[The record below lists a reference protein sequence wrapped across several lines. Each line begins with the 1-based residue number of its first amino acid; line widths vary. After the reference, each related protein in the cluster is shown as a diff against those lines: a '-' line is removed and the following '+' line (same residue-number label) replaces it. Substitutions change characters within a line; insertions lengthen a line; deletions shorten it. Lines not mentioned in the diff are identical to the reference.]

1 MNKKFHGVL
10 TALITPFDDKFKV
23 DFDVYEKMIKFQM
36 HNGVSGLVSC
46 GTTAESPCLSYEEQL
61 ESMRRCVNLSAGKV
75 SVIAGVG
82 SNNTEKVCHLAKE
95 AEKIGVD
102 ALLVIAP
109 YYNRPSPDG
118 LVEHYKSIS
127 ASVSIPIILYNHPGR
142 TGVDIKTDTI
152 ERLSNIKNV
161 IGIKDVS
168 GDVNRP
174 LEVRRKIG
182 EDFLQFS
189 GDDIS
194 NLSFYANGGHGA
206 ISVASNIVPKEMV
219 AIYNFAKENNFE
231 DALKAHSK
239 FYDLYQG
246 LSCETNP
253 VPVKYS
259 AELMGFCKSKV
270 RLPLVE
276 LSSSNKSKVKN
287 ILSELNLI

>member
-1 MNKKFHGVL
+1 MNKKFHGLL
-10 TALITPFDDKFKV
+10 TALITPFDDKLKV
-23 DFDVYEKMIKFQM
+23 DFDAYEKMIKFQIN
-36 HNGVSGLVSC
+36 NGISGLVAC
-46 GTTAESPCLSYEEQL
+46 GTTAESPSLSYEEQL
-61 ESMRRCVNLSAGKV
+61 ESMKRCVNLSAGKV
-75 SVIAGVG
+75 NVVAGVG

-102 ALLVIAP
+102 ALLVVAP
-109 YYNRPSPDG
+109 YYNRPSPEG

-127 ASVSIPIILYNHPGR
+127 SSVNIPIILYNHPGR

-152 ERLSNIKNV
+152 EKLSNIKNI

-168 GDVNRP
+168 GDVNRS
-174 LEVRRKIG
+174 LEVRRKVG

-219 AIYNFAKENNFE
+219 AIYNFARNNDFAN
-231 DALKAHSK
+231 ALKAHSK

-253 VPVKYS
+253 VPVKYC

-276 LSSSNKSKVKN
+276 MTVSSKSKVKN

>member
-1 MNKKFHGVL
+1 MNKKFYGVL
-10 TALITPFDDKFKV
+10 TALITPFDERLKV
-23 DFDVYEKMIKFQM
+23 DFDAYEKIIRFQM
-36 HNGVSGLVSC
+36 NNGINGLIAC
-46 GTTAESPCLSYEEQL
+46 GTTAESPSLSHEEQL
-61 ESMRRCVNLSAGKV
+61 ESIRRCVRVANGKV
-75 SVIAGVG
+75 NVVAGVG

-95 AEKIGVD
+95 AEKIGSD
-102 ALLVIAP
+102 ALLIVAP

-118 LVEHYKSIS
+118 LVAHYKAIS
-127 ASVSIPIILYNHPGR
+127 ASVNIPIILYNHPGR

-152 ERLSNIKNV
+152 EKLSNIKNI

-168 GDVNRP
+168 GDINRP

-194 NLSFYANGGHGA
+194 NLPFYANGGHGA

-219 AIYNFAKENNFE
+219 AIYEFARKNDFHN
-231 DALKAHSK
+231 ALKAHAK

-253 VPVKYS
+253 VPVKYC
-259 AELMGFCKSKV
+259 AELMGLCKSTV

-276 LSSSNKSKVKN
+276 MSSSNKSKVKN